1 MRRRVQLKQMQLA
14 PAGPQF
20 RQGWQHGILCQKI
33 ADNDQLSV
41 AARRGGAGAGV
52 RAAAGCARFM
62 PVQRFQDPGVLG
74 VATSDGAS
82 CVDLFAGSG
91 ALGLEAASRGASRVV
106 LVEKSKPAA
115 QDIRE
120 SVSRLNAVG
129 VEVVQGDA
137 MDWLAGCEPES
148 LDIVFIDPPFGT
160 GLEAR
165 ALELLKAANCLRV
178 NGVVYVETARESPFA
193 VPGTGW
199 EIEKEKLLGDVCMRL
214 LKKN

>member
-1 MRRRVQLKQMQLA
+1 MRKK
-14 PAGPQF
+14 PAGTV
-20 RQGWQHGILCQKI
+20 RIIGGKW
-33 ADNDQLSV
+33 
-41 AARRGGAGAGV
+41 RGSRLPV
-52 RAAAGCARFM
+52 R
-62 PVQRFQDPGVLG
+62 DIPGLRPSGDRSRETLFNWLQVHIH
-74 VATSDGAS
+74 GAS

-115 QDIRE
+115 EDIRE
-120 SVSRLNAVG
+120 SVSRLKAVG

-178 NGVVYVETARESPFA
+178 NGVVYVETARESTFA